1 MTRKLLGLLGLL
13 ALLALLLIAVMIALV
28 AIRTFDI
35 QRGPPLSVWHSH
47 VPHELKAD
55 ELSALDWT
63 GYLAA
68 ERRVFDEV
76 RTKVVTRIEPDE
88 RVNENRYFEGSPIN
102 PGRFKTDW
110 NRSFVMEPSG
120 AAVGAV
126 VLLHG
131 LTDSPYSMRSV
142 AQMYR
147 DHGFVAI
154 AIRLPGHGTVPA
166 ALTKVDWEDW
176 TQATRLAVREARRRI
191 GPSLPLHLVGYSNG
205 GALATQYALDA
216 LTDPQLSRPDR
227 VVLISPMIGV
237 TAFARFAGV
246 FGWPAVF
253 PAFAQAAWL
262 SVVPEFNP
270 FKYNSFPINGARQSS
285 LLTRALQAEIAD
297 AVRDQRIAALPP
309 ILTFQSVVDF
319 TVSTQAVVDSLYA
332 NLPANGSQLVL
343 FDVNRHSGL
352 SPLLR
357 ARSWTALESV
367 LPAPPRNYR
376 TTVVANANANTN
388 SSDKAN
394 ATPDEVV
401 ERTIQAGATTTLTRP
416 LALDYPPSLFSL
428 SHIALPFA
436 MNDPLYGIDA
446 GPDAREQFGINLGS
460 LAGRGEVGTL
470 IVTVDTLVRASS
482 NPFFPYLLDRIA
494 EGLPAIPA
502 PATSATSATNR

>member
-1 MTRKLLGLLGLL
+1 MTRKLLGLL
-13 ALLALLLIAVMIALV
+13 ALLALLFVAAVIALI

-47 VPHELKAD
+47 VPHELDAG
-55 ELSALDWT
+55 ELATLDWK

-68 ERRVFDEV
+68 EQTVFDEV
-76 RTKVVTRIEPDE
+76 RTEVVARIEPDE
-88 RVNENRYFEGSPIN
+88 RVSDNRYFEGSPLY
-102 PGRFKTDW
+102 PDRFATNW
-110 NRSFVMEPSG
+110 NRSFVMEPDG

-142 AQMYR
+142 AQLYR

-166 ALTKVDWEDW
+166 ALTRVAWEDW

-216 LTDPQLSRPDR
+216 LADPQLSRPDR

-285 LLTRALQAEIAD
+285 LLTRALQAGIAD
-297 AVRDQRIAALPP
+297 AMRDQRIVALPP

-319 TVSTQAVVDSLYA
+319 TVSTQAVVDALYA
-332 NLPANGSQLVL
+332 NLPANGSELVL
-343 FDVNRHSGL
+343 FVVNRHAGL

-357 ARSWTALESV
+357 ARSWAALERV

-376 TTVVANANANTN
+376 TTVIANAEDSAGAA
-388 SSDKAN
+388 SGEA
-394 ATPDEVV
+394 V
-401 ERTIQAGATTTLTRP
+401 ERIVEAGATTTFARP
-416 LALDYPPSLFSL
+416 LALTYPPSLFSL

-446 GPDAREQFGINLGS
+446 GPDARAQFGINLGS
-460 LAGRGEVGTL
+460 LAGRGEVGAL

-482 NPFFPYLLDRIA
+482 NPFLPYLLDRIA
-494 EGLPAIPA
+494 EGLPATPA
-502 PATSATSATNR
+502 SAASATKR